1 MDISTKAS
9 AIVMVPGKAPN
20 VRSKVLIFN
29 KYSFKPFSFL
39 EGESKYDTDDK
50 CDDLVSRLDNLIN
63 IADDNYFGDDN
74 EFPRLSG
81 DSIGEGDAAY
91 GDKGAS
97 WISILIFFFFLN

>member
-1 MDISTKAS
+1 MWDQKSSTF
-9 AIVMVPGKAPN
+9 IN
-20 VRSKVLIFN
+20 F
-29 KYSFKPFSFL
+29 SFKRFSFS
-39 EGESKYDTDDK
+39 EGDSVYDTDDK

-63 IADDNYFGDDN
+63 IADDNYFGDDD

-97 WISILIFFFFLN
+97 WISTQFFLLCLILT